1 MKNIQ
6 FRAMGCQM
14 SAFLD
19 SSSSKSEELLLRVPE
34 WFEEW
39 EQVFSRFRPDSEL
52 SLVNQQSGTMLTV
65 SDTFWKVLELA
76 ISIEKNSHGLVT
88 PLILPALETAGY
100 TVSFEQMSDEF
111 SLPSQ
116 LPGSPTGILDNG
128 FLYPESRQ
136 VRLPLGF
143 RLDFG
148 GIAKGWAANKA
159 IERLSTCGPAL
170 VNAGGDIAISS
181 LQNQG
186 HAWLIGIINPFQP
199 EMDLGSIEVGHSG
212 VATSGRDFRQWK
224 QDGILRHH
232 IIDPRTGLPAETDLL
247 SATIIAPDV
256 IEAEMA
262 AKIVMILG
270 SQTGIEW
277 LNTQQNLS
285 AILVL
290 ADGTVL
296 ETVNMENYNWKVLF
310 NNKDQGIF

>member
-14 SAFLD
+14 AAFLD
-19 SSSSKSEELLLRVPE
+19 SSSSKGEELLQRVPE

-39 EQVFSRFRPDSEL
+39 EQALSRFRPDSEL
-52 SLVNQQSGTMLTV
+52 SIVNRQSGTLQTV
-65 SDTFWKVLELA
+65 SETFWDVLELA

-88 PLILPALETAGY
+88 PLVLPALEMAGY
-100 TVSFEQMSDEF
+100 TVSFEQISDETT
-111 SLPSQ
+111 LPSQ
-116 LPGSPTGILDNG
+116 LPGSPTGILDNIV
-128 FLYPESRQ
+128 LKPETLQ
-136 VRLPLGF
+136 VRLPFGS

-148 GIAKGWAANKA
+148 GIAKGWAAQKA
-159 IERLSTCGPAL
+159 VDRLSGYGPAL
-170 VNAGGDIAISS
+170 VNAGGDIAVSN
-181 LQNQG
+181 LQKKEL
-186 HAWLIGIINPFQP
+186 AWVLGVINPFQP
-199 EMDLGSIEVGHSG
+199 ELDLGSIEVGRSG

-232 IIDPRTGLPAETDLL
+232 IIDPRTGLPAETDLM

-270 SQTGIEW
+270 SRTGIEW
-277 LNTQQNLS
+277 LNTQQHLS

-290 ADGTVL
+290 ADGQVF
-296 ETVNMENYNWKVLF
+296 ETANIEKYNWKILF
-310 NNKDQGIF
+310 KN